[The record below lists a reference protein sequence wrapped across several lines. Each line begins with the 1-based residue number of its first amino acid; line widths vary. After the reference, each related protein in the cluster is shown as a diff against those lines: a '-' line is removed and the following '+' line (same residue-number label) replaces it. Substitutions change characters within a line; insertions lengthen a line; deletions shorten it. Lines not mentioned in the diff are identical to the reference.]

1 MEKKVQNICV
11 FCGSRTG
18 NKVVFEQIAWDLGK
32 LLAKK
37 NHTLVYGA
45 GNVGLM
51 GVIADSVLENGGKVT
66 GVIPNFLVEKEVAHK
81 GLTEIITVDS
91 MHERKQIMA
100 EKSDAF
106 IALPGGFGTMDE
118 LCEILT
124 WSQLDLHNCPIGLIN
139 TDGYFDLLIQF
150 FDKMVEDGFLNKVN
164 RSLILVDK
172 TPEGLL
178 EQFDHYIP
186 NKMGKWFDGEKS

>member
-1 MEKKVQNICV
+1 E
-11 FCGSRTG
+11 
-18 NKVVFEQIAWDLGK
+18 IAWELGE

-51 GVIADSVLENGGKVT
+51 GVIADAILEKGGKVT

-81 GLTEIITVDS
+81 GLTDIITVDS

-139 TDGYFDLLIQF
+139 IGGYFDLLIQF

-164 RSLILVDK
+164 RGLILVDE

-178 EQFDHYIP
+178 DQFKNYTP